1 MISELT
7 NRIIRSVLRL
17 NKKKWRN
24 DYDDMLH
31 QESAAEKFRLI
42 YEKNLWRNA
51 ESVSGSGSTL
61 KFTKNIRE
69 ALPGVIAQYD
79 IHSMFDAPCGDFNWM
94 KHVLKTVD
102 IRYIGGD
109 IVEDL
114 IARNNKIFAT
124 ENVEFV
130 SIDLIRE
137 HFPAVDMMLCRDCL
151 FHMSYENTLEILN
164 NFIDSNIEYFFTTTY
179 KKPADFVNG
188 DIVTGS
194 FRAIDL
200 TKAPYHFP
208 DDALFAVL
216 DGKKDNT
223 ERFMCLWNREQVKSA
238 VAAMSK
244 ALKQQ
249 ETDEGADSGKS

>member
-1 MISELT
+1 
-7 NRIIRSVLRL
+7 
-17 NKKKWRN
+17 
-24 DYDDMLH
+24 MLH
-31 QESAAEKFRLI
+31 RESAAEKFRLI

-69 ALPGVIAQYD
+69 ALPRVIDQYD
-79 IHSMFDAPCGDFNWM
+79 IHSIFDAPCGDFNWM

-114 IARNNKIFAT
+114 IKRNNKAFVT
-124 ENVEFV
+124 ENIEFV
-130 SIDLIRE
+130 SIDLISE

-179 KKPADFVNG
+179 KKPADFING

-200 TKAPYHFP
+200 TKVPYHFS
-208 DDALFAVL
+208 DDALFTVL

-223 ERFMCLWNREQVKSA
+223 ERFMCLWNREQVISA
-238 VAAMSK
+238 VAAMSN
-244 ALKQQ
+244 ALNLQ
-249 ETDEGADSGKS
+249 DASEGADSGKR